1 MGAAAHLDITGAKG
15 GDSKPKTPVE
25 APDSLQST
33 NIAKILL
40 AVGEGEFDGTPTD
53 RDIYLDNT
61 PIMDDS
67 GNVNFP
73 GVKWEWRPGSVEQ
86 DYIQGIPAV
95 ENETSVGVE
104 LRSDNPF
111 TRALSNPQ
119 LSAFK
124 VRMSWDR
131 LFSQD
136 SSGNTNGYRIEYAI
150 DVSADGGAYVEA
162 HRGAVDGKTMNGY
175 QRSQRVDLPKSASGW
190 QFRVRRITPNQ
201 NQTTIGD
208 TMMIAGYTEI
218 IDEKLRYPNTALLY
232 IEFDAQQFQN
242 IPAVTVDCKAK
253 RWPVPS
259 NYDPIGRTYTGVWDG
274 TFKQAW
280 TNNPAFVTY
289 GLCVEDRFGLG
300 KRIKS
305 WMVDKWEMYRIAQYC
320 DQSVP
325 NGVGGMEPRF
335 LCDMNLQ
342 GRAEAWTLL
351 RDLSAIYRGMVY
363 WAHGALYMQADMPRA
378 QDIDYVFTRAN
389 VIDGDF
395 VYGGAERSTHY
406 SRALVSYDN
415 PANNYDTDVIP
426 VTDLALQRRYRD
438 RPIEISAIGCTRAS
452 EAQRR
457 GKWALLSNNQD
468 RTVTFKTG
476 MEGRIPLPGFVIPV
490 ADELVAGRPN
500 GGRISSAAG
509 RVVTLD
515 RDTPIK
521 AGDRLI
527 LNLPNGTAQAR
538 TVESVNGRAVT
549 VTTAYGVQPEPE
561 LQWAIDYE
569 DLAVQLFRV
578 LKTTRT
584 QQGEYEI
591 TALEFNPSKFAAIDT
606 GAKLD
611 ERPISVIPVT
621 TVQPPANVTLTST
634 HMIDQGIAVN
644 TMTIAWPAVEGAV
657 AYDVE
662 WRKDNGNWIRLQ
674 RTGAASVDV
683 TGIYAGA
690 YLARVRAV
698 SAFDITSIWKSSILT
713 QLTGKEGLPPAVT
726 SLTAESLLFGIGLKW
741 TFPPG
746 AEDTQRTELW
756 YSEGTDL
763 TQATKLADLAYPQA
777 EHTLQGLRGG
787 QRFFF
792 WARLVDRSGNIGPWF
807 PADGTVVSGV
817 ASMDAGPIL
826 EQITGEILE
835 SHLGKELTEKIELID
850 GNGPG
855 SVNER
860 VGTAK
865 TELAKQVADVN
876 TALTQAKNDL
886 QGQIADTDELVVQV
900 RDDAASA
907 RQNLQQQITQI
918 GNRTDA
924 MPYKPAQP
932 YTAGQV
938 ALWTDGKIYQATKAV
953 PANTPPPN
961 ANYWMDVGQAVVTA
975 NGLASRVQ
983 TVETTVGT
991 LDGKLTA
998 QAGQITNLQSSLTTT
1013 NGNVTAAQQ
1022 AAEAASALAGG
1033 KGKVIV
1039 QNAAPA
1045 AADRSPQNLWI
1056 DTTNSANTPKR
1067 WNGSAW
1073 VAVTDKVATD
1083 AAAAAASA
1091 LSQVA
1096 TKAEAAALNSLTTR
1110 VTQTEQGLTTQGQ
1123 SITGLTN
1130 SLTVTNSNVT
1140 AAQAAADAANTLAG
1154 GKGKVLVQP
1163 TTPVVAD
1170 RLAQNL
1176 WIDTTNNANTPKRWN
1191 GTAWVAVTDKVATDA
1206 AAAAA
1211 SALSQVAAK
1220 ADAAAV
1226 NSLTTRVGQ
1235 TETGLATQGQA
1246 ITGLTN
1252 NLTTTNGNVTT
1263 AQQAAQAASDK
1274 AGAKGEVIYGT
1285 SQPVT
1290 DKRLAQN
1297 LWIDTTGNT
1306 NTPKRWSGSAWVAV
1320 TDKVATD
1327 AAAAA
1332 ASALAQVA
1340 TKAEASAVNSLTTRV
1355 AQTETGLTTQ
1365 GQSITDLKNSVAN
1378 KADST
1383 ALQTLSS
1390 RVTAT
1395 EGKNAS
1401 QDQQISS
1408 QSSAITSLNDSVSK
1422 KADASTV
1429 QSMGNTVSQ
1438 QGQTLAAQGQSLTR
1452 IDAALPLL
1460 SGENLLPNSSFEDP
1474 ASSGRPKH
1482 WVVTGS
1488 AARSLV
1494 PSPLTSSVNA
1504 LRVSASI
1511 AAGAYVEVVSTADD
1525 GRARVK
1531 VTGGSAYT
1539 LSVYARGGAPGL
1551 MRMYIQFLDA
1561 AGAVLSAPWTVD
1573 GFPLTETFGRYVL
1586 TGTAPAAATQ
1596 ANIYAARLFNT
1607 GTAAASLWME
1617 IDNAQLQEGTVATAY
1632 QPSVL
1637 AASEV
1642 SAEATSALSAR
1653 VDKNEQ
1659 GITSTS
1665 TQVTQLGGKLDTTN
1679 QNVTN
1684 AQQAAQAAS
1693 DAAGAKGKVL
1703 YQSSTPAVADRLTQ
1717 NLWIDTTGNANTPKR
1732 WNGSAW
1738 SAVTD
1743 KVATDAAAAAQD
1755 ALTKVATKAEASTVQ
1770 VLSNAVS
1777 QHGQQITADGQAIT
1791 RIDASMANIGGE
1803 NLFYNPSFDVASA
1816 SNANVADGWG
1826 WRKTAA
1832 PVVTSTLRSS
1842 DLGADGKAQRLDIT
1856 GLSAGTG
1863 TDYVDFVPQN
1873 NVRPSIYPGAIGTAS
1888 VHVRGN
1894 TGLMVQVYAQFKDA
1908 AGNTLATSGPG
1919 SFNLTPAY
1927 QRISYTTGIA
1937 PADTVRVDILFRI
1950 RSGAGSSLTA
1960 GFVDF
1965 DMAQFEQ
1972 GSVMSGWKDNGK
1984 TNAAATEANASA
1996 TAALGG
2002 RVSTGEAGLTSV
2014 SNQLTQL
2021 DNSIGDIGGEN
2032 LFYNPAFAKYASL
2045 NGAADGWSLEGSVTT
2060 VDTLVDS
2067 WLNSGEK
2074 AQRVVGSG
2082 FTASTGSGYKSL
2094 RPQGADPDRRPAV
2107 APGQTV
2113 TASVHGRG
2121 TVGLS
2126 VRIFLQWINAAGA
2139 VISAPASALLPI
2151 TAAGDRKQFSGVA
2164 PAEAAKLYV
2173 YYRIYSSTGAVTSGN
2188 AELARPQ
2195 LEYGARM
2202 TGWRDNG
2209 QVNAASNAATS
2220 AVVDGLTSAVNQQ
2233 GGTLSSVA
2241 GRTTTLENS
2250 LSTTNQNVTTAQNA
2264 AQNAYNLADAK
2275 GKVIV
2280 QSSAPSTINQQ
2291 IQNLWIDTTNNAN
2304 TPKRWSGSAWV
2315 AVTDKAATDA
2325 AAAAQS
2331 ALTQVATK
2339 AEASALQT
2347 LTNRV
2352 AAAEGVNTS
2361 QSESLIDLKNNV
2373 GAIQSSLG
2381 ASGLDPAPGSLWQF
2395 ETTTEGWAGGNATLA
2410 VSNGVLTVTPTTP
2423 DPQLISS
2430 GSGLTLSIA
2439 GAQYT
2444 RVRAAITRRAGAAS
2458 VWTGTLYYATASHG
2472 FAAEYRNVAANPNLA
2487 VGQSTVVEW
2496 DMASPTTGGDDWVKS
2511 VIGRLRFNFA
2521 NDLAS
2526 VFDIHWIAVGRVGP
2540 SASSRVVESLTS
2552 TVTQQGDKLT
2562 AEAQRIDGLYTSVGN
2577 ASAAI
2582 QNEATARTNA
2592 DSALSQ
2598 QIQNTQSSLG
2608 STNVSLQQLST
2619 AHASLDGKVNGTY
2632 TVKLQAVAGGQYV
2645 AAGFGLG
2652 LVNQGG
2658 MFQTTFA
2665 VYADRFAVLNAAG
2678 NGFVSPFAI
2687 QGGQVFMNDA
2697 FIRDASITNA
2707 KIADASIS
2715 RAKIE
2720 DAAINAAK
2728 IGVAEVDTL
2737 RIRGNAVTVPVSSN
2751 NPTLVYGKGE
2761 NQWVDL
2767 IAVGVQMDEAGYILA
2782 QYGCYQGFGGG
2793 TRKYHFRM
2801 EINGQL
2807 LAQGGGDWADGFPNL
2822 LGSIGVGPGYFVI
2835 TIKWWGENNGVG
2847 VQNHTLYAMGTKR

>member
-1 MGAAAHLDITGAKG
+1 MYDPVGAFKDVFGGVQDVFAGLTGAAKIAGTPSSEPSSQTVRSSKAPVRFILGRASTGGVLAWVQEQS
-15 GDSKPKTPVE
+15 GDQTSGEWLHIVYVLSE
-25 APDSLQST
+25 GA
-33 NIAKILL
+33 IAGVDQIYVDERPLSELGENATSEVIIDPAQVNAFLL
-40 AVGEGEFDGTPTD
+40 ANCPDWRQEQIGRGLSFVRLSFKYDAEKFPSGIPDVRFVVRGR
-53 RDIYLDNT
+53 RDIYD
-61 PIMDDS
+61 PRS
-67 GNVNFP
+67 GNS
-73 GVKWEWRPGSVEQ
+73 G
-86 DYIQGIPAV
+86 Y
-95 ENETSVGVE
+95 
-104 LRSDNPF
+104 
-111 TRALSNPQ
+111 
-119 LSAFK
+119 SA
-124 VRMSWDR
+124 
-131 LFSQD
+131 
-136 SSGNTNGYRIEYAI
+136 
-150 DVSADGGAYVEA
+150 
-162 HRGAVDGKTMNGY
+162 
-175 QRSQRVDLPKSASGW
+175 
-190 QFRVRRITPNQ
+190 
-201 NQTTIGD
+201 
-208 TMMIAGYTEI
+208 
-218 IDEKLRYPNTALLY
+218 NTALLILWY
-232 IEFDAQQFQN
+232 LRNRCGIPDDEIIFQSFASAAN
-242 IPAVTVDCKAK
+242 VSDEAVGG
-253 RWPVPS
+253 P
-259 NYDPIGRTYTGVWDG
+259 DG
-274 TFKQAW
+274 TVTPRYFAGAVIGADEKRNTVLDNLLSACAGTLIRVGGRWSLQVGAYYGPADFTINEDMVIGTVEGTTEVSNSDAINTMRGTFVDPAQAW
-280 TNNPAFVTY
+280 AETDYPEVAIQDWITAD
-289 GLCVEDRFGLG
+289 GGELAE
-300 KRIKS
+300 S
-305 WMVDKWEMYRIAQYC
+305 
-320 DQSVP
+320 QS
-325 NGVGGMEPRF
+325 F
-335 LCDMNLQ
+335 
-342 GRAEAWTLL
+342 A
-351 RDLSAIYRGMVY
+351 Y
-363 WAHGALYMQADMPRA
+363 
-378 QDIDYVFTRAN
+378 
-389 VIDGDF
+389 
-395 VYGGAERSTHY
+395 
-406 SRALVSYDN
+406 
-415 PANNYDTDVIP
+415 
-426 VTDLALQRRYRD
+426 VTDAYL
-438 RPIEISAIGCTRAS
+438 
-452 EAQRR
+452 AQRLANISLR
-457 GKWALLSNNQD
+457 RRRSGGS
-468 RTVTFKTG
+468 VS
-476 MEGRIPLPGFVIPV
+476 MPLNFNGYNC
-490 ADELVAGRPN
+490 RP
-500 GGRISSAAG
+500 
-509 RVVTLD
+509 
-515 RDTPIK
+515 
-521 AGDRLI
+521 
-527 LNLPNGTAQAR
+527 
-538 TVESVNGRAVT
+538 GRAVKVDLPSLNILGEFMVTEWTMGAADACKVTLKPYEQAIFDDAVGQPYDPLGFINLPVGGLAAVTGLAWTPSSVAEIIQGVLSWVSPAQTVLSYT
-549 VTTAYGVQPEPE
+549 VTIRKGTEVVQSLKVGGEAVSCNINGLASGTYAMSVVAFGPGTRSGEASINVNVGGPPVPESC
-561 LQWAIDYE
+561 DY
-569 DLAVQLFRV
+569 F
-578 LKTTRT
+578 
-584 QQGEYEI
+584 
-591 TALEFNPSKFAAIDT
+591 
-606 GAKLD
+606 
-611 ERPISVIPVT
+611 
-621 TVQPPANVTLTST
+621 
-634 HMIDQGIAVN
+634 
-644 TMTIAWPAVEGAV
+644 
-657 AYDVE
+657 
-662 WRKDNGNWIRLQ
+662 
-674 RTGAASVDV
+674 ASVD
-683 TGIYAGA
+683 
-690 YLARVRAV
+690 
-698 SAFDITSIWKSSILT
+698 SITLVPVNR
-713 QLTGKEGLPPAVT
+713 QN
-726 SLTAESLLFGIGLKW
+726 SLNG
-741 TFPPG
+741 
-746 AEDTQRTELW
+746 
-756 YSEGTDL
+756 GTYEYFH
-763 TQATKLADLAYPQA
+763 ATNPQA
-777 EHTLQGLRGG
+777 PIADAVYLGQGLTFTHTGLAFAK
-787 QRFFF
+787 QYFYY
-792 WARLVDRSGNIGPWF
+792 VRSANAYGKSDF
-807 PADGTVVSGV
+807 LYV
-817 ASMDAGPIL
+817 AAATSDDPTQML
-826 EQITGEILE
+826 EVIKGEILE
-835 SHLGKELTEKIELID
+835 SHLGQQLTEKIDLID

-860 VGTAK
+860 VESARS
-865 TELAKQVADVN
+865 ELSEQVAEVN
-876 TALTQAKNDL
+876 NAVAAVSNSVTA
-886 QGQIADTDELVVQV
+886 V
-900 RDDAASA
+900 RD
-907 RQNLQQQITQI
+907 NLQQQVNAVGQDVGAAKADLQQKI
-918 GNRTDA
+918 DA
-924 MPYKPAQP
+924 VSVLAGSLPYNKDKT
-932 YTAGQV
+932 YTTNQGVLGA
-938 ALWTDGKIYQATKAV
+938 DGKLYQALKAV
-953 PANTPPPN
+953 PKNTPPPN
-961 ANYWMDVGQAVVTA
+961 ATYWTDVGQAIVTA
-975 NGLASRVQ
+975 AGTASRVSK
-983 TVETTVGT
+983 VETDVST
-991 LDGKLTA
+991 LDGKTTA
-998 QAGQITNLQSSLTTT
+998 QATQIGGLQSSLTTT
-1013 NGNVTAAQQ
+1013 NQNVTAAQQ
-1022 AAEAASALAGG
+1022 
-1033 KGKVIV
+1033 
-1039 QNAAPA
+1039 
-1045 AADRSPQNLWI
+1045 
-1056 DTTNSANTPKR
+1056 
-1067 WNGSAW
+1067 
-1073 VAVTDKVATD
+1073 
-1083 AAAAAASA
+1083 
-1091 LSQVA
+1091 
-1096 TKAEAAALNSLTTR
+1096 
-1110 VTQTEQGLTTQGQ
+1110 
-1123 SITGLTN
+1123 
-1130 SLTVTNSNVT
+1130 
-1140 AAQAAADAANTLAG
+1140 AADAANTLAG
-1154 GKGKVLVQP
+1154 GKGKVIIQAAAP
-1163 TTPVVAD
+1163 AAAD

-1176 WIDTTNNANTPKRWN
+1176 WIDTTGNANTPKRWN
-1191 GTAWVAVTDKVATDA
+1191 GTTWLAVTDKAATDA
-1206 AAAAA
+1206 AAAAQ
-1211 SALSQVAAK
+1211 SALSQVALK
-1220 ADAAAV
+1220 ADATVV
-1226 NSLTTRVGQ
+1226 NNVATRVSEAEGKLSSQASRMDGMQ
-1235 TETGLATQGQA
+1235 TSIDGKASSQA
-1246 ITGLTN
+1246 LQQ
-1252 NLTTTNGNVTT
+1252 VTT
-1263 AQQAAQAASDK
+1263 
-1274 AGAKGEVIYGT
+1274 
-1285 SQPVT
+1285 
-1290 DKRLAQN
+1290 
-1297 LWIDTTGNT
+1297 
-1306 NTPKRWSGSAWVAV
+1306 
-1320 TDKVATD
+1320 
-1327 AAAAA
+1327 
-1332 ASALAQVA
+1332 
-1340 TKAEASAVNSLTTRV
+1340 
-1355 AQTETGLTTQ
+1355 
-1365 GQSITDLKNSVAN
+1365 
-1378 KADST
+1378 
-1383 ALQTLSS
+1383 

-1395 EGKNAS
+1395 EQKDAA
-1401 QDQQISS
+1401 QDQQLTS
-1408 QSSAITSLNDSVSK
+1408 QSQALTSLTDSVSK
-1422 KADASTV
+1422 KAEASTV

-1607 GTAAASLWME
+1607 GTSAASLWME

-1665 TQVTQLGGKLDTTN
+1665 VQVTQLGGKLDTTN

-1770 VLSNAVS
+1770 VLSNTVS

-1984 TNAAATEANASA
+1984 TNAASTEANASA

-2113 TASVHGRG
+2113 TASVHVRG

-2220 AVVDGLTSAVNQQ
+2220 AVVDGLTSTVNQQ

-2250 LSTTNQNVTTAQNA
+2250 LSTTNQNVTTAQQAADAANTLAGGKGKVIIQAAAPAAADRLAQNLWIDTTNNANTPKRWSGSAWGAVTDKAATDAAAAAANALSVAQTKADSSVVQGINSRVTDAEGKLTSQGQAITAMDNSLTVTNQNVTTAQQA
-2264 AQNAYNLADAK
+2264 AQAAADSAGAK
-2275 GKVIV
+2275 GKVLY
-2280 QSSAPSTINQQ
+2280 QSAAPAVADRLA
-2291 IQNLWIDTTNNAN
+2291 QNLWIDTTNNAN

-2552 TVTQQGDKLT
+2552 TVTQQGESLT

-2577 ASAAI
+2577 AQAAI
-2582 QNEATARTNA
+2582 QNEITARTNA

-2598 QIQNTQSSLG
+2598 QLQTTQATLG
-2608 STNVSLQQLST
+2608 ETTASVQRVSTTLNQLNGVANASEVVKVQIT
-2619 AHASLDGKVNGTY
+2619 ANRIRHV
-2632 TVKLQAVAGGQYV
+2632 
-2645 AAGFGLG
+2645 AGFGLSIDNSKG
-2652 LVNQGG
+2652 AVQS
-2658 MFQTTFA
+2658 TFA
-2665 VYADRFAVLNAAG
+2665 ILADRFAILNPSGDA
-2678 NGFVSPFAI
+2678 VSSPFAVVGNQTFI
-2687 QGGQVFMNDA
+2687 SDA
-2697 FIRDASITNA
+2697 YIRDASIGNA
-2707 KIADASIS
+2707 KITNG
-2715 RAKIE
+2715 
-2720 DAAINAAK
+2720 AITTAK
-2728 IGVAEVDTL
+2728 IGEAEVDTL
-2737 RIRGNAVTVPVSSN
+2737 RIRGNAVTIPVGAFAGSSTVSVTV
-2751 NPTLVYGKGE
+2751 TL
-2761 NQWVDL
+2761 
-2767 IAVGVQMDEAGYILA
+2767 
-2782 QYGCYQGFGGG
+2782 
-2793 TRKYHFRM
+2793 
-2801 EINGQL
+2801 
-2807 LAQGGGDWADGFPNL
+2807 DGNYPVFL
-2822 LGSIGVGPGYFVI
+2822 LGSLTQTYQSDISMTRNGVLLWTERPQNSTLASRGVMDYPGPGTHTY
-2835 TIKWWGENNGVG
+2835 TLSSNHAGNTNGASILAV
-2847 VQNHTLYAMGTKR
+2847 VCKR

>member
-1 MGAAAHLDITGAKG
+1 M
-15 GDSKPKTPVE
+15 
-25 APDSLQST
+25 
-33 NIAKILL
+33 
-40 AVGEGEFDGTPTD
+40 DG
-53 RDIYLDNT
+53 
-61 PIMDDS
+61 M
-67 GNVNFP
+67 
-73 GVKWEWRPGSVEQ
+73 Q
-86 DYIQGIPAV
+86 
-95 ENETSVGVE
+95 TS
-104 LRSDNPF
+104 
-111 TRALSNPQ
+111 
-119 LSAFK
+119 
-124 VRMSWDR
+124 
-131 LFSQD
+131 
-136 SSGNTNGYRIEYAI
+136 I
-150 DVSADGGAYVEA
+150 
-162 HRGAVDGKTMNGY
+162 DGKAS
-175 QRSQRVDLPKSASGW
+175 SQ
-190 QFRVRRITPNQ
+190 
-201 NQTTIGD
+201 
-208 TMMIAGYTEI
+208 
-218 IDEKLRYPNTALLY
+218 
-232 IEFDAQQFQN
+232 
-242 IPAVTVDCKAK
+242 
-253 RWPVPS
+253 
-259 NYDPIGRTYTGVWDG
+259 
-274 TFKQAW
+274 
-280 TNNPAFVTY
+280 
-289 GLCVEDRFGLG
+289 
-300 KRIKS
+300 
-305 WMVDKWEMYRIAQYC
+305 
-320 DQSVP
+320 
-325 NGVGGMEPRF
+325 
-335 LCDMNLQ
+335 
-342 GRAEAWTLL
+342 
-351 RDLSAIYRGMVY
+351 
-363 WAHGALYMQADMPRA
+363 
-378 QDIDYVFTRAN
+378 
-389 VIDGDF
+389 
-395 VYGGAERSTHY
+395 
-406 SRALVSYDN
+406 
-415 PANNYDTDVIP
+415 
-426 VTDLALQRRYRD
+426 ALQ
-438 RPIEISAIGCTRAS
+438 
-452 EAQRR
+452 Q
-457 GKWALLSNNQD
+457 
-468 RTVTFKTG
+468 
-476 MEGRIPLPGFVIPV
+476 
-490 ADELVAGRPN
+490 
-500 GGRISSAAG
+500 
-509 RVVTLD
+509 
-515 RDTPIK
+515 
-521 AGDRLI
+521 
-527 LNLPNGTAQAR
+527 
-538 TVESVNGRAVT
+538 
-549 VTTAYGVQPEPE
+549 VTT
-561 LQWAIDYE
+561 
-569 DLAVQLFRV
+569 
-578 LKTTRT
+578 
-584 QQGEYEI
+584 
-591 TALEFNPSKFAAIDT
+591 
-606 GAKLD
+606 
-611 ERPISVIPVT
+611 
-621 TVQPPANVTLTST
+621 
-634 HMIDQGIAVN
+634 
-644 TMTIAWPAVEGAV
+644 
-657 AYDVE
+657 
-662 WRKDNGNWIRLQ
+662 
-674 RTGAASVDV
+674 
-683 TGIYAGA
+683 
-690 YLARVRAV
+690 
-698 SAFDITSIWKSSILT
+698 
-713 QLTGKEGLPPAVT
+713 
-726 SLTAESLLFGIGLKW
+726 
-741 TFPPG
+741 
-746 AEDTQRTELW
+746 
-756 YSEGTDL
+756 
-763 TQATKLADLAYPQA
+763 
-777 EHTLQGLRGG
+777 
-787 QRFFF
+787 
-792 WARLVDRSGNIGPWF
+792 
-807 PADGTVVSGV
+807 
-817 ASMDAGPIL
+817 
-826 EQITGEILE
+826 
-835 SHLGKELTEKIELID
+835 
-850 GNGPG
+850 
-855 SVNER
+855 
-860 VGTAK
+860 
-865 TELAKQVADVN
+865 
-876 TALTQAKNDL
+876 
-886 QGQIADTDELVVQV
+886 
-900 RDDAASA
+900 
-907 RQNLQQQITQI
+907 
-918 GNRTDA
+918 
-924 MPYKPAQP
+924 
-932 YTAGQV
+932 
-938 ALWTDGKIYQATKAV
+938 
-953 PANTPPPN
+953 
-961 ANYWMDVGQAVVTA
+961 
-975 NGLASRVQ
+975 
-983 TVETTVGT
+983 
-991 LDGKLTA
+991 
-998 QAGQITNLQSSLTTT
+998 
-1013 NGNVTAAQQ
+1013 
-1022 AAEAASALAGG
+1022 
-1033 KGKVIV
+1033 
-1039 QNAAPA
+1039 
-1045 AADRSPQNLWI
+1045 
-1056 DTTNSANTPKR
+1056 
-1067 WNGSAW
+1067 
-1073 VAVTDKVATD
+1073 
-1083 AAAAAASA
+1083 
-1091 LSQVA
+1091 
-1096 TKAEAAALNSLTTR
+1096 
-1110 VTQTEQGLTTQGQ
+1110 
-1123 SITGLTN
+1123 
-1130 SLTVTNSNVT
+1130 
-1140 AAQAAADAANTLAG
+1140 
-1154 GKGKVLVQP
+1154 
-1163 TTPVVAD
+1163 
-1170 RLAQNL
+1170 
-1176 WIDTTNNANTPKRWN
+1176 
-1191 GTAWVAVTDKVATDA
+1191 
-1206 AAAAA
+1206 
-1211 SALSQVAAK
+1211 
-1220 ADAAAV
+1220 
-1226 NSLTTRVGQ
+1226 
-1235 TETGLATQGQA
+1235 
-1246 ITGLTN
+1246 
-1252 NLTTTNGNVTT
+1252 
-1263 AQQAAQAASDK
+1263 
-1274 AGAKGEVIYGT
+1274 
-1285 SQPVT
+1285 
-1290 DKRLAQN
+1290 
-1297 LWIDTTGNT
+1297 
-1306 NTPKRWSGSAWVAV
+1306 
-1320 TDKVATD
+1320 
-1327 AAAAA
+1327 
-1332 ASALAQVA
+1332 
-1340 TKAEASAVNSLTTRV
+1340 
-1355 AQTETGLTTQ
+1355 
-1365 GQSITDLKNSVAN
+1365 
-1378 KADST
+1378 
-1383 ALQTLSS
+1383 

-1395 EGKNAS
+1395 EQKDAT
-1401 QDQQISS
+1401 QDQQLTS
-1408 QSSAITSLNDSVSK
+1408 QSQALTSLTDSVSK
-1422 KADASTV
+1422 KAEASTV

-1665 TQVTQLGGKLDTTN
+1665 TQVAQLGGKLDTTN

-1755 ALTKVATKAEASTVQ
+1755 ALSKVATKAEASTVQ
-1770 VLSNAVS
+1770 VLSNTVS

-2032 LFYNPAFAKYASL
+2032 LFYNPSFAKYASL

-2113 TASVHGRG
+2113 TASVHVRG

-2209 QVNAASNAATS
+2209 QVNAANNTATS
-2220 AVVDGLTSAVNQQ
+2220 AAVESLTSAVNQQ

-2250 LSTTNQNVTTAQNA
+2250 LSTTNQNVTTAQQA
-2264 AQNAYNLADAK
+2264 ADAANTLAGGK
-2275 GKVIV
+2275 GKVII
-2280 QSSAPSTINQQ
+2280 QAAAPAAADRLA
-2291 IQNLWIDTTNNAN
+2291 QNLWIDTTGNAN
-2304 TPKRWSGSAWV
+2304 TPKRWNGTTWL

-2331 ALTQVATK
+2331 ALSQVATK
-2339 AEASALQT
+2339 AEASAVQT

-2352 AAAEGVNTS
+2352 AAVEGVNTS
-2361 QSESLIDLKNNV
+2361 QSASLTDLSNSV
-2373 GAIQSSLG
+2373 GAIQSGLG

-2487 VGQSTVVEW
+2487 VGQSAVVEW

-2577 ASAAI
+2577 AQAAI
-2582 QNEATARTNA
+2582 QNEITARTNA

-2598 QIQNTQSSLG
+2598 QLQTTQATLG
-2608 STNVSLQQLST
+2608 ETTASVQRVSTTLNQLNGVANASEVVKVQIT
-2619 AHASLDGKVNGTY
+2619 ANGIRH
-2632 TVKLQAVAGGQYV
+2632 V
-2645 AAGFGLG
+2645 AGFGVG
-2652 LVNQGG
+2652 IDNSKGTVQS
-2658 MFQTTFA
+2658 TFA
-2665 VYADRFAVLNAAG
+2665 VLAGRFSILSPAGDSVSSPFSTVGNQSFLDDAYIRFA
-2678 NGFVSPFAI
+2678 
-2687 QGGQVFMNDA
+2687 
-2697 FIRDASITNA
+2697 SIGTA
-2707 KIADASIS
+2707 KIQDEAVTNS
-2715 RAKIE
+2715 
-2720 DAAINAAK
+2720 K
-2728 IGVAEVDTL
+2728 IGNLAVDTIK
-2737 RIRGNAVTVPVSSN
+2737 IRGNAVTIPVGAFAGSN
-2751 NPTLVYGKGE
+2751 TVSVTVTLDDNYPV
-2761 NQWVDL
+2761 
-2767 IAVGVQMDEAGYILA
+2767 
-2782 QYGCYQGFGGG
+2782 F
-2793 TRKYHFRM
+2793 
-2801 EINGQL
+2801 
-2807 LAQGGGDWADGFPNL
+2807 L
-2822 LGSIGVGPGYFVI
+2822 LGSLTQTYQSDISMTRNGVLLWTERPQNSTLASRGVMDYPGPGTHTY
-2835 TIKWWGENNGVG
+2835 TLSSNHAGNTNGASILAV
-2847 VQNHTLYAMGTKR
+2847 VCKR